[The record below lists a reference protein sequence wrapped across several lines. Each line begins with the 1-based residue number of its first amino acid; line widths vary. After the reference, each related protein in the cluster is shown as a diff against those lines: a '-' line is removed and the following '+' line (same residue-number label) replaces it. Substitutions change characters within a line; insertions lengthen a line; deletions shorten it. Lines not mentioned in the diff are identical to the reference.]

1 MTLGARTIK
10 TGLAVAISIYICN
23 FFNLHPSIFAGA
35 AAVLAIQPSLGLS
48 LANAKQQILVHFTAV
63 TVGIFLGY
71 SFGSHPL
78 AVAIST
84 ITLILICQH
93 FKWQNSISSGVVAS
107 IFVLAS
113 PGDEF
118 LYQAFIRS
126 LSIFIGMGTGLI
138 VNATIAPPHFN
149 KLVQEKLLELN
160 QSVSQSFFQ
169 AVQSYLSLAIPAPE
183 DLEIRKNT
191 VGTLFKESRRIYNL
205 HLTSD
210 KHSWGG
216 KNDHEEDSLKNQE
229 SSLFSEYLT
238 YNTSLWQKTLDIFL
252 LAEQRR
258 ERRRESG
265 DMPVSPEFHEI
276 MEILKITLGQFSKYN
291 YLLQEKISGK
301 ACSGQKNL
309 SMWSKL
315 DLIINEW
322 HDHYP
327 SSPYHLHALI
337 GVSLVADKIRWAET
351 EAVRLLNMDYAKED
365 KIQPDNED
373 LSG

>member
-48 LANAKQQILVHFTAV
+48 LASAKQQVLVHFAAI

-93 FKWQNSISSGVVAS
+93 FKWQNSISSAIVAS

-113 PGDEF
+113 PEDEF
-118 LYQAFIRS
+118 LQQALIRS

-149 KLVQEKLLELN
+149 RLVQEKLLELN
-160 QSVSQSFFQ
+160 RSVSQSFFQ
-169 AVQSYLSLAIPAPE
+169 SVQSYLSLAIPAPE
-183 DLEIRKNT
+183 DLESRKKT
-191 VGTLFKESRRIYNL
+191 VGTLFKESRRIYKL
-205 HLTSD
+205 HLVSD
-210 KHSWGG
+210 RHSLGG
-216 KNDHEEDSLKNQE
+216 KDDNDEDSLKNQE
-229 SSLFSEYLT
+229 SGLFSEYLT
-238 YNTSLWQKTLDIFL
+238 YNTSLWQKSLDIFL

-258 ERRRESG
+258 DRRKESG
-265 DMPVSPEFHEI
+265 DLPISPEFQEI
-276 MEILKITLGQFSKYN
+276 MEILKITLEQFSHYN
-291 YLLQEKISGK
+291 YCLQEKLSGK
-301 ACSGQKNL
+301 AYNGQKEL
-309 SMWSKL
+309 LLMWNKL

-322 HDHYP
+322 HDHFP

-337 GVSLVADKIRWAET
+337 GVSIVADKIRWAET
-351 EAVRLLNMDYAKED
+351 EAVRLLNLDYAKENQ
-365 KIQPDNED
+365 I
-373 LSG
+373 